1 MFDRPYCP
9 VISITSKTA
18 VAHSL
23 ALYRGIFSLIYE
35 DTYNTDAVI
44 NHANEFL
51 INSKLISSKS
61 NIVLLSGL
69 NEKKNGTTD
78 QMRVITLL

>member
-1 MFDRPYCP
+1 M
-9 VISITSKTA
+9 
-18 VAHSL
+18 
-23 ALYRGIFSLIYE
+23 IYE

-44 NHANEFL
+44 THSNEFL
-51 INSKLISSKS
+51 VKSKLITTRS

-78 QMRVITLL
+78 QMRVITIEKL

>member
-1 MFDRPYCP
+1 M
-9 VISITSKTA
+9 ISITSKMA
-18 VAHSL
+18 IAHSL
-23 ALYRGIFSLIYE
+23 ALYRGIFSIIYE

-44 NHANEFL
+44 THANEFL
-51 INSKLISSKS
+51 IKSKLIATRS

-78 QMRVITLL
+78 QMRVITIM